1 MADIA
6 RLDQTHRDHE
16 SPVASLRNWSFGIGA
31 VLVLLGA
38 ACFARPLV
46 PSLTV
51 NFFIG
56 GLLVA
61 AGVLRIV
68 SAFGTYTWKGFWLA
82 LLCGVLSV
90 VSGTA
95 MLAMP
100 GVGIEALVV
109 FIGLL
114 ILFEAAA
121 KLTAAFSVPRDFP
134 WGWLLV
140 DGLITAVLG
149 GILFTATP
157 EKAPLYLG
165 VIIAAHLI
173 TSGVML
179 LGTGFWLSRA
189 ASLRG

>member
-1 MADIA
+1 MADLA
-6 RLDQTHRDHE
+6 HRDHH
-16 SPVASLRNWSFGIGA
+16 SPIASLRNWSFGVGGL
-31 VLVLLGA
+31 LVLLGA

-95 MLAMP
+95 MLALP

-109 FIGLL
+109 FLGLL

-140 DGLITAVLG
+140 DGVVTTLLG
-149 GILFTATP
+149 GFLLLSSPAQAGT
-157 EKAPLYLG
+157 
-165 VIIAAHLI
+165 
-173 TSGVML
+173 L
-179 LGTGFWLSRA
+179 LGIIVGFNLLSSGLSLLAAGLWLKRA
-189 ASLRG
+189 

>member
-1 MADIA
+1 MAELA
-6 RLDQTHRDHE
+6 HRDHQ
-16 SPVASLRNWSFGIGA
+16 SPIAALRNWSLGIGGL
-31 VLVLLGA
+31 LVLLGC
-38 ACFARPLV
+38 ACFAQPLV

-61 AGVLRIV
+61 AGAVRIV

-82 LLCGVLSV
+82 LLCGVLAL

-95 MLAMP
+95 MLALP
-100 GVGIEALVV
+100 GVGVEVLVV
-109 FIGLL
+109 FLGLL

-121 KLTAAFSVPRDFP
+121 KLTAAFAVPRDFP

-149 GILFTATP
+149 GILFTASP

-165 VIIAAHLI
+165 LIIAAHLI
-173 TSGVML
+173 ASGVML
-179 LGTGFWLSRA
+179 LGTGFWLNRA
-189 ASLRG
+189 PRLRG

>member
-1 MADIA
+1 MSELA
-6 RLDQTHRDHE
+6 HRDH
-16 SPVASLRNWSFGIGA
+16 PGPITTLRNWSLGIGIL
-31 VLVLLGA
+31 LVLLGA

-51 NFFIG
+51 TFFIG

-61 AGVLRIV
+61 AGAARIV
-68 SAFGTYTWKGFWLA
+68 SAFGTYSWKGFWLS

-95 MLAMP
+95 MLALP

-109 FIGLL
+109 FLGLL

-121 KLTAAFSVPRDFP
+121 KLAAAFSVPRDFP

-140 DGLITAVLG
+140 DGLVTAVLG
-149 GILFTATP
+149 GILFTAAP

-173 TSGVML
+173 SSGVML
-179 LGTGFWLSRA
+179 LGTGFWLNRA
-189 ASLRG
+189 RSLRG

>member
-1 MADIA
+1 MADLA
-6 RLDQTHRDHE
+6 HRDHE
-16 SPVASLRNWSFGIGA
+16 SPIASLRNWSFGIGA

-68 SAFGTYTWKGFWLA
+68 SAFGTYSWKGFWLA

-95 MLAMP
+95 MLALP

-109 FIGLL
+109 FLGLL

-121 KLTAAFSVPRDFP
+121 KLAAAFSVPRDFP

-149 GILFTATP
+149 GFLFTATP

-173 TSGVML
+173 ISGVML
-179 LGTGFWLSRA
+179 LGTGFWLNRA

>member
-1 MADIA
+1 MSDLA
-6 RLDQTHRDHE
+6 HRDHTN
-16 SPVASLRNWSFGIGA
+16 PIASLRTWSFAIGA
-31 VLVLLGA
+31 LLVLLGA
-38 ACFARPLV
+38 ACFAQPLI
-46 PSLTV
+46 PSLTI

-61 AGVLRIV
+61 AGAARIV
-68 SAFGTYTWKGFWLA
+68 SAFGTYSWKGFWLT
-82 LLCGVLSV
+82 LLCGALSV

-95 MLAMP
+95 MLALP

-109 FIGLL
+109 FLGLL

-121 KLTAAFSVPRDFP
+121 KLAAAFSVPRDYP

-157 EKAPLYLG
+157 DKAPVYLG
-165 VIIAAHLI
+165 LIIAIHLL
-173 TSGVML
+173 TSGAML
-179 LGTGFWLSRA
+179 LGTGLWLGR
-189 ASLRG
+189 SLD